1 MAARVPA
8 EASEPMSHDPTL
20 EDLDALVKKLMAQH
34 DACLLTPRDYI
45 NAQSQDLRRHDQ
57 ESGAKVFKVY
67 DRIPNVEGMGS

>member
-1 MAARVPA
+1 
-8 EASEPMSHDPTL
+8 MSHAPTL

-45 NAQSQDLRRHDQ
+45 NAQRQDLRRHDQ

-67 DRIPNVEGMGS
+67 DKIPVSAEMGS

>member
-1 MAARVPA
+1 MATRGKA
-8 EASEPMSHDPTL
+8 EANKPMSHDPTK

-67 DRIPNVEGMGS
+67 DKIPVSAEMGS